1 MDDLGVPHFRKPP
14 NWKHIPKTVWSDNM
28 ISCLNFTTNPYVC
41 PPLKYDDSPPCS
53 SPEMLLVVEI
63 GFRFVPR
70 KKAFLKIRTLQG
82 FGFPIFPI
90 QNYVN
95 HRCLMLG
102 SPISTK
108 HQMLIVNRLR
118 KATLGCK
125 VLRFYNDFIGISK
138 DQQTGMLQKISGT
151 QRQGVSCGSY
161 LQLILHRNKQSHT
174 LIWTMFL
181 YLFHSDA
188 TPYYP
193 SSTSQRTQGS
203 RKTGAVNKNGAR

>member
-1 MDDLGVPHFRKPP
+1 
-14 NWKHIPKTVWSDNM
+14 
-28 ISCLNFTTNPYVC
+28 
-41 PPLKYDDSPPCS
+41 
-53 SPEMLLVVEI
+53 MLLVVEM

-108 HQMLIVNRLR
+108 HQMLIVNRLT
-118 KATLGCK
+118 KATPGCK
-125 VLRFYNDFIGISK
+125 VLRFYNDLIGISK
-138 DQQTGMLQKISGT
+138 NQQTGMFQKISGT

-161 LQLILHRNKQSHT
+161 LQLILHRNKQNHT

-181 YLFHSDA
+181 HLFHSDA

-203 RKTGAVNKNGAR
+203 RKTGAVSKKGAR

>member
-1 MDDLGVPHFRKPP
+1 
-14 NWKHIPKTVWSDNM
+14 
-28 ISCLNFTTNPYVC
+28 
-41 PPLKYDDSPPCS
+41 
-53 SPEMLLVVEI
+53 MLLVVEM

-108 HQMLIVNRLR
+108 HQMLIVNRLT
-118 KATLGCK
+118 KATPGCK
-125 VLRFYNDFIGISK
+125 VLRFYNDLIGISK
-138 DQQTGMLQKISGT
+138 NQQTGMFQKISGT

-161 LQLILHRNKQSHT
+161 FQLILHRNKQNIGTNKTTHWFEQCSFT
-174 LIWTMFL
+174 FSTQMQPLTIRPQRPNALKAAEKPAQSAKKALARILSLRQNLLSACVLFLIFAAIIRIKFL
-181 YLFHSDA
+181 LSLCFCQDE
-188 TPYYP
+188 
-193 SSTSQRTQGS
+193 
-203 RKTGAVNKNGAR
+203 